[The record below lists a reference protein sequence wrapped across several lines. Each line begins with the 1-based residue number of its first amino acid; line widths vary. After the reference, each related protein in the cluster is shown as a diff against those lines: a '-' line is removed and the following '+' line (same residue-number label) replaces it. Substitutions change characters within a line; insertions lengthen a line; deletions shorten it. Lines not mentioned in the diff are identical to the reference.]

1 LRLQIL
7 SKGKDKSE
15 VENRYNNI
23 TSILVEEI
31 RRLGGKIL

>member
-15 VENRYNNI
+15 VERRYTNI
-23 TSILVEEI
+23 SSMLIEEI
-31 RRLGGKIL
+31 RRLNGKIL